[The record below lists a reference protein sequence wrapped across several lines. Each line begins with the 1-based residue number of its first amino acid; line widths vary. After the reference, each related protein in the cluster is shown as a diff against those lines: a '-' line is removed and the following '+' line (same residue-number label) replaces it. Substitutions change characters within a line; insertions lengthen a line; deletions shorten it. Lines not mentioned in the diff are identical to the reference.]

1 MEIIKEKLENEL
13 HIFYKL
19 FVILYADDTVIL
31 AEIEKG
37 MQDALNIFQS
47 YCKLWKLQV
56 NVNKTKV
63 MIFCKRKA
71 KHKYKFTFQDAEL
84 EIVDTYTYLGV
95 VFKYNGSFIETKKKL
110 VDQSQKSLFCIY
122 KLIRNEYIPIDIL
135 LKMFDSMIE
144 PILLYGSE
152 VWGFENVKIIEQI
165 HLKFCKRILKV
176 RNSTPNFMVYGEL
189 CTFPLEIRIKLRM
202 ISFWVK
208 LVQNEKKLSSI
219 LYRLMLSLRINY
231 DYDFKWI
238 RYVESIFNETGIGFF
253 LPANS
258 HIMTKL

>member
-1 MEIIKEKLENEL
+1 MYKCIKSCIKCNDDQSDFFSCLTGVRQGENLSPFLFSVFLNDLEEYFCNLNGTHMEIIKEKLENEL
-13 HIFYKL
+13 HIVYKL

-47 YCKLWKLQV
+47 YCELWKLQV

-71 KHKYKFTFQDAEL
+71 KHKYKFTFQGAEL

-110 VDQSQKSLFCIY
+110 IDQSQKSLFCIY

-152 VWGFENVKIIEQI
+152 VWGFE
-165 HLKFCKRILKV
+165 
-176 RNSTPNFMVYGEL
+176 M
-189 CTFPLEIRIKLRM
+189 
-202 ISFWVK
+202 
-208 LVQNEKKLSSI
+208 
-219 LYRLMLSLRINY
+219 
-231 DYDFKWI
+231 
-238 RYVESIFNETGIGFF
+238 
-253 LPANS
+253 
-258 HIMTKL
+258 